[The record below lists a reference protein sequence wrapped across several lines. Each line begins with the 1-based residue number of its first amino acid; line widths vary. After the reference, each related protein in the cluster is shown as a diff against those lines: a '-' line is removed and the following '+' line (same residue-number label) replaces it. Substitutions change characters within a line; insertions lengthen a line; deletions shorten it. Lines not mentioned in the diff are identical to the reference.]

1 MCTLGQLPSLGPRTL
16 VELLWEVSSLNIDIN
31 KEQKIINL
39 TKDDKWKIDKNVKIL
54 SSGENLTMYVDN
66 QKLNKSSKKMTLD
79 TVISNTEAP
88 LLLLLDYSS
97 KSLSAYAKFSIEIK
111 DSNGLTQ
118 WKKQLKIHQVILRM
132 NCFRYQR
139 TLSWNQLKLF
149 LGYKL
154 RVKESMNFLQEMR

>member
-1 MCTLGQLPSLGPRTL
+1 M
-16 VELLWEVSSLNIDIN
+16 
-31 KEQKIINL
+31 
-39 TKDDKWKIDKNVKIL
+39 KIL

-139 TLSWNQLKLF
+139 TLS
-149 LGYKL
+149 
-154 RVKESMNFLQEMR
+154 